1 MKLLISEVLQKVSN
15 AKTKVEKVKLLQQY
29 NSDTL
34 RMLLIW
40 NFDESITSAVPEG
53 EVPYTVNDAP
63 AGTEHTS
70 LEHESRLFFHFIK
83 GGNENLTKA
92 KRENMF
98 IQLLEGLH
106 KDEAEVVCMVKDK
119 KLGKRYKV
127 TKAAVSEAFPQI
139 NWGGRSQ

>member
-15 AKTKVEKVKLLQQY
+15 AKTKVEKIKLLQQY

-40 NFDESITSAVPEG
+40 NFDESIKSAVPEG
-53 EVPYTVNDAP
+53 EVPYNVNDAP

-139 NWGGRSQ
+139 NWGGRS

>member
-40 NFDESITSAVPEG
+40 NFDESISSAVPEG
-53 EVPYTVNDAP
+53 EVPYNVNDAP

-139 NWGGRSQ
+139 NWGGRT

>member
-40 NFDESITSAVPEG
+40 NFDESIVSAVPEG

-83 GGNENLTKA
+83 GGNQNLTKV

-139 NWGGRSQ
+139 NWGGRV

>member
-15 AKTKVEKVKLLQQY
+15 AKTKVEKVKLLQKF
-29 NSDTL
+29 NTDTL
-34 RMLLIW
+34 RMILIW
-40 NFDESITSAVPEG
+40 NFDESVKSAVPEG
-53 EVPYTVNDAP
+53 EVPYKVNDAP
-63 AGTEHTS
+63 AGTEHTN
-70 LEHESRLFFHFIK
+70 LEHESRLFFHFIE
-83 GGNENLTKA
+83 GGNTNLTKTR
-92 KRENMF
+92 REQMF

-139 NWGGRSQ
+139 NWGGRS